1 MKKFMFALAAIALI
15 LSALIGVQAQ
25 TAGSISGSVMD
36 PNGAMVPGA
45 TVKVK
50 GDAGQEFTAT
60 TADNGTFKI
69 PAVQNGLY
77 VVTITA
83 NGFKTTTITNVKVNV
98 NAPTPVDAKLE
109 LGNVGETVEISSGG
123 EVLQTETATIG
134 TTITG
139 RQILETPI
147 ASRDALDLIGL
158 LPGTATVGRPRQASI
173 NGLPKGS
180 LNITLDGVDVQDNLL
195 RSSDGYFT
203 YVRPR
208 VDAIEEVTVST
219 AVPGAEASGD
229 GAVQLS
235 FRTKRGGNGYHG
247 GVFFQHRD
255 ESLNANYWY
264 LNRDGAR
271 DTEGHAF
278 RQKIRLNQ
286 FGGHASGP
294 IPFFAFGDG
303 GGPHF
308 KSGRDTAFF
317 FVNYEQY
324 RLPNSQAR
332 TRVILSPSAQAGTY
346 SYVSGGI
353 TKTADLYA
361 IALANGQLATP
372 DSTVG
377 SLLTQIR
384 AAVGTTGSVTPIS
397 GSPNLQNFLFSPVGN
412 DQRKFLTTRFDVNIT
427 KNHSVEFIINRDDFV
442 PSKDFLNSQDERF
455 PGMPFYTQGSKRD
468 AYSLGVRSTLSKSWI
483 NYGRYT
489 ISTGQSF
496 FSQGISKA
504 DYGYQGGYDLLISAA
519 GATTAT
525 ARNSYSDRNSPTYA
539 FDDSLTWLA
548 GSHSITFGG
557 QYKRIK
563 LIQNAIGRIV
573 PSITF
578 GLDST
583 SGSADQTAF
592 NMFNGTSL
600 PGSTSA
606 QQTEAKNLY
615 AVLVGRLLG
624 YTTTA
629 YLTGDGTYKE
639 NALQSQNARQDTYG
653 LFAQDSWKIR
663 SNVTV
668 NFGLRWQP
676 QGAYTI
682 LTDNY
687 ARLSSFAD
695 VYGLSGLGNLFKPGT
710 LTGAVPTVVGMKA
723 GEKAYSDDKKNFA
736 PTVGVVWSP
745 EFSGGF
751 LKSVF
756 GGPGKSVFRGGF
768 SVSFVREGT
777 ALIGSLLGAN
787 PGGSLVASRNL
798 SLGNFLA
805 GTNLRDANNPNL
817 TAGSF
822 PTSPAYPFAVPTG
835 SSSNAFDPSL
845 KTGSVNSFSFGYQRE
860 IDSNTVVEVRYVGN
874 RGHDL
879 FRQHNINELNTI
891 ENGFAAE
898 YRLAQAN
905 LYANEAAFAAG
916 QVSRRACPAFV
927 VVATQVCQTSST
939 NTTLVQRVPTFSYF
953 GAGTSTS
960 PLPIMIAYFNA
971 AASNAPSNP
980 AVYNSTLFFNS
991 TLVTQLSQVAP
1002 SLIAFAG
1009 NVENSAARRANALA
1023 NGLASNFFYVNPTSN
1038 VGGAFVLDN
1047 SADSS
1052 YDSGVVELRRR
1063 LSQGLRVQAS
1073 YVWSKAMSN
1082 SFQSNSDNFA
1092 NFSHR
1097 PEGLKLAQNVAVFDI
1112 RHQFKFDATYDLPF
1126 GRGRKL
1132 MSNANGFVDALL
1144 GGWTLSP
1151 TLRWQ
1156 SGTPFSFGNVA
1167 LVGMSTKELQK
1178 AIGVYKNTI
1187 VTTGGVSQQVVT
1199 YLPLDILDNTRR
1211 AFDINVANANGYGT
1225 TFGGAPTGRY
1235 IAPAGNGNCVSRF
1248 SGECGFNNLIVYGPG
1263 YFKLDSSLSK
1273 QFKITETSN
1282 IQIRATFL
1290 DVLNMPNFRVGGWTA
1305 DTVAI
1310 TPGGSTF
1317 GQLGNGS
1324 AYQDISTT
1332 NDPGGRLID
1341 LMIRFNF

>member
-123 EVLQTETATIG
+123 EVLQTETPTIG

-147 ASRDALDLIGL
+147 ASRDALDLVGL

-203 YVRPR
+203 FVRPR

-278 RQKIRLNQ
+278 RQKLRLNQ
-286 FGGHASGP
+286 FGGHFSGP
-294 IPFFAFGDG
+294 IPYFAFGDG
-303 GGPHF
+303 GGPQF

-324 RLPNSQAR
+324 RLPNSQSR
-332 TRVILSPSAQAGTY
+332 TRNILSPSAQAGTY
-346 SYVSGGI
+346 SYIVNGATQSVNLFGI
-353 TKTADLYA
+353 AGLPLTTAD
-361 IALANGQLATP
+361 P
-372 DSTVG
+372 TVAG
-377 SLLTQIR
+377 LLTQIR
-384 AAVGTTGSVTPIS
+384 TAVGTTGSVTPVS
-397 GSPNLQNFLFSPVGN
+397 GSPNLQLFNFSPTGN
-412 DQRKFLTTRFDVNIT
+412 DLRKFLTTRFDVNIT
-427 KNHSVEFIINRDDFV
+427 KKHSVEFIMNRDDFV

-468 AYSLGVRSTLSKSWI
+468 AYSLGVRSTLSKSLI

-496 FSQGISKA
+496 FSQGISKS
-504 DYGYQGGYDLLISAA
+504 DYAYQGGYDLLIS
-519 GATTAT
+519 GASFGGVAVTTAT

-539 FDDSLTWLA
+539 FDDSLTWLM
-548 GSHSITFGG
+548 GSHSIQFGG

-573 PSITF
+573 PSISF

-583 SGSADQTAF
+583 DPAF
-592 NMFNGTSL
+592 GKFTGGATGTIPNAS
-600 PGSTSA
+600 SA
-606 QQTEAKNLY
+606 QLTEARALY
-615 AVLVGRLLG
+615 AVLIGRITQ
-624 YTTTA
+624 YATTA
-629 YLTGDGTYKE
+629 YLTADGTYKE

-663 SNVTV
+663 PNLTI
-668 NFGLRWQP
+668 NFGVRWQP
-676 QGAYTI
+676 QGAYTV
-682 LTDNY
+682 LTENY
-687 ARLSSFAD
+687 ARLSSFND
-695 VYGLSGLGNLFKPGT
+695 IFGKSGPGNLFKPGT
-710 LTGAVPTVVGMKA
+710 LTGVVPTVVGMKT
-723 GEKAYSDDKKNFA
+723 GEKAYPDDKNNFG
-736 PTVGVVWSP
+736 PSVGVVWSP
-745 EFSGGF
+745 EFKSGF
-751 LKSVF
+751 LKSVL
-756 GGPGKSVFRGGF
+756 GGTGNSVLRGGY
-768 SVSFVREGT
+768 SRSFVREGT
-777 ALIGSLLGAN
+777 ALIGSILGAN
-787 PGGSLVASRNL
+787 PGGTQSATRNFTN
-798 SLGNFLA
+798 GNL
-805 GTNLRDANNPNL
+805 TVSNLRDPSNPNL
-817 TAGSF
+817 TPGSF
-822 PTSPAYPFAVPTG
+822 PASPAYPFALT
-835 SSSNAFDPSL
+835 SANSANAFDPNL
-845 KTGSVNSFSFGYQRE
+845 KTGYVDSFSFGYQRQ
-860 IDSNTVVEVRYVGN
+860 IDKDTVVEIRYVGN

-879 FRQHNINELNTI
+879 FRQHNINEFNTI
-891 ENGFAAE
+891 ENGFADE
-898 YRLAQAN
+898 FKLAQTN
-905 LYANEAAFAAG
+905 LYANMLAGKGATFAY
-916 QVSRRACPAFV
+916 
-927 VVATQVCQTSST
+927 T
-939 NTTLVQRVPTFSYF
+939 
-953 GAGTSTS
+953 GAGTSQ
-960 PLPIMIAYFNA
+960 LPKMLAYFCTPTGTPIVPCDPSNQA
-971 AASNAPSNP
+971 LYTAASF
-980 AVYNSTLFFNS
+980 TNS
-991 TLVTQLSQVAP
+991 TLVAALSRNNP
-1002 SLIAFAG
+1002 NLIGAFSGSNFEANG
-1009 NVENSAARRANALA
+1009 TRRLNATK
-1023 NGLASNFFYVNPTSN
+1023 NGLAENFFYANSTTLST
-1038 VGGAFVLDN
+1038 GAFVLDN
-1047 SADSS
+1047 SALSW

-1063 LSQGLRVQAS
+1063 LSAGLRLQAS
-1073 YVWSKAMSN
+1073 YVWSKARSD

-1097 PEGLKLAQNVAVFDI
+1097 SNGRELAKNVAVFDI

-1126 GRGRKL
+1126 GRGRKF
-1132 MSNANGFVDALL
+1132 MSGANGFADALL
-1144 GGWTLSP
+1144 GGWTLAP

-1167 LVGMSTKELQK
+1167 LVGMTTKELQK
-1178 AIGVYKNTI
+1178 SIGVYKNTI
-1187 VTTGGVSQQVVT
+1187 VTTGSTSQQVVT
-1199 YLPLDILDNTRR
+1199 YLPLDIIENTRR
-1211 AFDINVANANGYGT
+1211 AFDVNVATTNDPILHGYNS
-1225 TFGGAPTGRY
+1225 TFGGAPTGRF
-1235 IAPAGNGNCVSRF
+1235 IAPAGYGNCISTY

-1317 GQLGNGS
+1317 GQMGNGS
-1324 AYQDISTT
+1324 AYQDVSTT

>member
-1 MKKFMFALAAIALI
+1 MKKFVFALMAMALI
-15 LSALIGVQAQ
+15 LSALMGVQAQ
-25 TAGSISGSVMD
+25 TAGSISGSVTD
-36 PNGAMVPGA
+36 PNGAMIPGA

-50 GDAGQEFTAT
+50 GDAGQEFTVT

-77 VVTITA
+77 TVTVTA

-98 NAPTPVDAKLE
+98 NTPTAVDAKLE

-235 FRTKRGGNGYHG
+235 FRTKRGGNDYHG

-294 IPFFAFGDG
+294 IPYPAFGDS
-303 GGPHF
+303 GGPWF

-317 FVNYEQY
+317 FVNYEEY

-332 TRVILSPSAQAGTY
+332 TRVILSPTAQAGTY
-346 SYVSGGI
+346 SYISGG
-353 TKTADLYA
+353 TTRTADLYA
-361 IALANGQLATP
+361 IALANSQLATP
-372 DSTVG
+372 DPTVG

-384 AAVGTTGSVTPIS
+384 SAVGTTGSVSPIT
-397 GSPNLQNFLFSPVGN
+397 GSPNLQNFNFSPVGN

-427 KNHSVEFIINRDDFV
+427 KNHSVEFIMNRDDFV

-468 AYSLGVRSTLSKSWI
+468 AYSLGVRSTLSKRLI

-583 SGSADQTAF
+583 SGSPDQTAF

-606 QQTEAKNLY
+606 QQTEARNLY

-624 YTTTA
+624 YSTTA
-629 YLTGDGTYKE
+629 YLTSDGTYKE
-639 NALQSQNARQDTYG
+639 NTLQSQNARQDTYG
-653 LFAQDSWKIR
+653 LFAQDSWKVR
-663 SNVTV
+663 SNLTV

-710 LTGAVPTVVGMKA
+710 LTGVVPTVVGMKA
-723 GEKAYSDDKKNFA
+723 GEKAYPDDKKNFA

-756 GGPGKSVFRGGF
+756 GGPGKSVFRGGY

-787 PGGSLVASRNL
+787 PGGNLSASRNL
-798 SLGNFLA
+798 SLGNFTA
-805 GTNLRDANNPNL
+805 GTNLRDAGNPNL
-817 TAGSF
+817 IAGSF
-822 PTSPAYPFAVPTG
+822 PASPAYPFAVPTG

-860 IDSNTVVEVRYVGN
+860 LDRNTVVEVRYVGN

-898 YRLAQAN
+898 YKLAQDN
-905 LYANEAAFAAG
+905 LYANIAAG
-916 QVSRRACPAFV
+916 RG
-927 VVATQVCQTSST
+927 QTFAYFGPNT
-939 NTTLVQRVPTFSYF
+939 NTSQL
-953 GAGTSTS
+953 
-960 PLPIMIAYFNA
+960 PLMLKYFNTA
-971 AASNAPSNP
+971 ATFDPTNP
-980 AVYNSTLFFNS
+980 ARYNSTLFVNS
-991 TLVTQLSQVAP
+991 TLITQLSRVAP
-1002 SLIAFAG
+1002 NLLGFAG

-1023 NGLASNFFYVNPTSN
+1023 NNLPSNFFYVNPTSN

-1097 PEGLKLAQNVAVFDI
+1097 PEGLALAQNVAVFDI

-1132 MSNANGFVDALL
+1132 MSDANRIVDALL
-1144 GGWTLSP
+1144 GGWTLAP

-1156 SGTPFSFGNVA
+1156 SGTPFSFGNVT
-1167 LVGMSTKELQK
+1167 LVGMTKKDLQK
-1178 AIGVYKNTI
+1178 EIGVYKITFF
-1187 VTTGGVSQQVVT
+1187 TS
-1199 YLPLDILDNTRR
+1199 
-1211 AFDINVANANGYGT
+1211 GT
-1225 TFGGAPTGRY
+1225 T
-1235 IAPAGNGNCVSRF
+1235 
-1248 SGECGFNNLIVYGPG
+1248 
-1263 YFKLDSSLSK
+1263 
-1273 QFKITETSN
+1273 
-1282 IQIRATFL
+1282 
-1290 DVLNMPNFRVGGWTA
+1290 
-1305 DTVAI
+1305 
-1310 TPGGSTF
+1310 
-1317 GQLGNGS
+1317 
-1324 AYQDISTT
+1324 
-1332 NDPGGRLID
+1332 
-1341 LMIRFNF
+1341 